1 MARMS
6 IGAVLGCLLF
16 ATSLVAADDLWV
28 QAGTTQAQ
36 PARPTESPTAP
47 TRPARPADAPAA
59 PTERRTTPTP
69 PANREEQQPEANRTA
84 DSLARAPTETGEA
97 PTGVNHEMLGD
108 FPGFCVPRLKL
119 VPALRTTT
127 FTQNVSQTTF
137 VSVPSF
143 IVTQQV
149 QTIPITVNGVPQK
162 PIDITIPV
170 LTPTTVQVPVTTLR
184 PVTVRRQV
192 PVNVLTTVCSPEAFS
207 GAFKVADNES
217 PAPADRAFFT
227 YNYYSTVRGIP
238 SGPHQE
244 TFTTIINGNP
254 ATVTTQ
260 VPGVTTHVDVHR
272 ETAGFEK
279 TFFDGS
285 ASFGLRAPVVE
296 QVGGDAFAGNDFG
309 DLTFLFKY
317 AFLHDGQTG
326 DTLSAGLALTVP
338 TGPGLSTLQG
348 DLHPVILQPF
358 AGAYWSADRFYV
370 HGFTSLAVPTE
381 ARDVTL
387 LFNDVGVGY
396 AVYRGAETSLVSG
409 VVPTLEAHVTTPL
422 NNRGDSALVRVPD
435 LVVLT
440 AGSHF
445 DLFQRARLTLGV
457 ATPVTGPRVF
467 DVEAL
472 VQFNWRF

>member
-1 MARMS
+1 MAWTSRW
-6 IGAVLGCLLF
+6 VLLGCLF
-16 ATSLVAADDLWV
+16 VVAGRAAADDLWV
-28 QAGTTQAQ
+28 QAGTTQTQ
-36 PARPTESPTAP
+36 PARPGEPRTTPERPAEPPARPTP
-47 TRPARPADAPAA
+47 PARPAEAQ
-59 PTERRTTPTP
+59 PTRDERQ
-69 PANREEQQPEANRTA
+69 AEANRPPESA
-84 DSLARAPTETGEA
+84 LARAPTETGAA
-97 PTGVNHEMLGD
+97 PTDINPNMLGD
-108 FPGFCVPRLKL
+108 FPGFCVPRLIR

-143 IVTQQV
+143 TVTQQV
-149 QTIPITVNGVPQK
+149 QTFTIPDATGQGPRTITITV
-162 PIDITIPV
+162 PV
-170 LTPTTVQVPVTTLR
+170 LTPTTVQVPVTTQR
-184 PVTVRRQV
+184 PVTVRRQSV
-192 PVNVLTTVCSPEAFS
+192 VNVLTTVCEPQAFS
-207 GAFKVADNES
+207 GGFKVADNES

-227 YNYYSTVRGIP
+227 YNYYSRVRGIP
-238 SGPHQE
+238 SDPHLE
-244 TFTTIINGNP
+244 SFTTTVNGTP
-254 ATVTTQ
+254 VTVTTQ
-260 VPGVTTHVDVHR
+260 VPGVAAHVDVHR

-279 TFFDGS
+279 TFFDGN

-309 DLTFLFKY
+309 DMTFLFKY
-317 AFLHDGQTG
+317 AFLNDRQSG

-338 TGPGLSTLQG
+338 TGPALSTLRG
-348 DLHPVILQPF
+348 DLNPVILQPF
-358 AGAYWSADRFYV
+358 AGAFWGADRFYV

-381 ARDVTL
+381 PRDVTL

-396 AVYRGAETSLVSG
+396 ALYRGEGDSLLSG
-409 VVPTLEAHVTTPL
+409 VIPTLEAHVTTPL

-445 DLFQRARLTLGV
+445 NLFQSARLTLGV